1 MVSKLSQN
9 WKYVIIILLFLGWSI
24 GNFDRFFMNYAI
36 LGISKDLQLSSS
48 QTGIVLSSFFA
59 GYALMQIPGGWLA
72 DRFGFRKIII
82 IAVFA
87 WSVFTIMSGM
97 AWSFMSLILIRFLF
111 GLGEGSFF
119 PSASKGIASWFPQNE
134 RSRAMSFMLT
144 SGTIM
149 GVITP
154 IIGTQSMQ
162 SVGWRMIFYIAG
174 AIGIIFVLLYV
185 FFLKE
190 RKGSTV
196 GITENPSTKSKAP
209 LREVLKTPII
219 WNLFIA
225 YFAIYAVQWGLM
237 AWMPTYLVEARNLD
251 LTSVGYISAIPAF
264 AGIIAM
270 LGSGYILD
278 KLPEGKDKVIAA
290 IFAVL
295 TAVFL
300 YLMAFAPNIAMFAV
314 YQSVVT
320 VFMSFNIILIISAP
334 LKMLSEEVVGTANG
348 FINTGAQF
356 AGVLTPML
364 IGFLVDAFDGSY
376 TVAFIMLI
384 MFALLCAGSLFLI
397 GYKKE
402 VPSFNENIS

>member
-36 LGISKDLQLSSS
+36 LGISKDLQLSAS

-72 DRFGFRKIII
+72 DRFGFRKIIVM
-82 IAVFA
+82 AVLA
-87 WSVFTIMSGM
+87 WSVFTILSGM

-111 GLGEGSFF
+111 GIGEGSFF

-162 SVGWRMIFYIAG
+162 TIGWRMIFYIAG
-174 AIGIIFVLLYV
+174 AIGIIFTLLYV

-190 RKGSTV
+190 QKGSTE
-196 GITENPSTKSKAP
+196 GKIENPSKNKAP
-209 LREVLKTPII
+209 LRDVLKTPII
-219 WNLFIA
+219 WNLFFA

-237 AWMPTYLVEARNLD
+237 AWMPTYLVKARHLD
-251 LTSVGYISAIPAF
+251 LTSVGYISAIPAV

-270 LGSGYILD
+270 LASGYILD

-397 GYKKE
+397 RSKKE
-402 VPSFNENIS
+402 VPSFKKNAS

>member
-1 MVSKLSQN
+1 MVSRLSQN
-9 WKYVIIILLFLGWSI
+9 WKYIIIILLFLGWSI

-36 LGISKDLQLSSS
+36 LGISKDLQLNAS

-82 IAVFA
+82 TAVFA
-87 WSVFTIMSGM
+87 WSVFTILSGV

-149 GVITP
+149 GVVTP

-162 SVGWRMIFYIAG
+162 TIGWRMIFYIAG
-174 AIGIIFVLLYV
+174 AIGILLVCLYM

-190 RKGSTV
+190 RNVSNEGK
-196 GITENPSTKSKAP
+196 IENPSKNKAP

-237 AWMPTYLVEARNLD
+237 AWMPTYLVEERNLN
-251 LTSVGYISAIPAF
+251 LTSVGYISAIPAV

-270 LGSGYILD
+270 LASGYILD
-278 KLPEGKDKVIAA
+278 KLPEGKDKVIAGV
-290 IFAVL
+290 FAVL
-295 TAVFL
+295 TAIFL

-384 MFALLCAGSLFLI
+384 MFALLCAGSIFLI
-397 GYKKE
+397 RSKKE
-402 VPSFNENIS
+402 VPSFKTNVS

>member
-36 LGISKDLQLSSS
+36 LGISKDIQLSAS

-82 IAVFA
+82 IAVIA
-87 WSVFTIMSGM
+87 WSVFTILSGM

-119 PSASKGIASWFPQNE
+119 PAASKGIASWFPQNE

-162 SVGWRMIFYIAG
+162 TIGWRMIFYIAG
-174 AIGIIFVLLYV
+174 AIGIIVTLLYV
-185 FFLKE
+185 LFLKE
-190 RKGSTV
+190 RMGSIA
-196 GITENPSTKSKAP
+196 GKIENPSKINAP
-209 LREVLKTPII
+209 LRSVLKTPII

-237 AWMPTYLVEARNLD
+237 AWMPTYLVEARHLD

-270 LGSGYILD
+270 IVSGYILD

-290 IFAVL
+290 VFAVL

-300 YLMAFAPNIAMFAV
+300 YLMAFAPNIAMFVA

-320 VFMSFNIILIISAP
+320 VLMSFNIILIISAP

-397 GYKKE
+397 RSKKE
-402 VPSFNENIS
+402 VPSFKKNAS

>member
-9 WKYVIIILLFLGWSI
+9 WKYVIVILLFLGWSI

-36 LGISKDLQLSSS
+36 LGISNDLQLSTS

-82 IAVFA
+82 TALLA
-87 WSVFTIMSGM
+87 WSIFTILSGM

-154 IIGTQSMQ
+154 LIGTQSMQ
-162 SVGWRMIFYIAG
+162 TIGWRTIFYIAG
-174 AIGIIFVLLYV
+174 AVGIIFVLLYII
-185 FFLKE
+185 FLKE
-190 RKGSTV
+190 QKDATKEK
-196 GITENPSTKSKAP
+196 IENPSNNKAP
-209 LREVLKTPII
+209 LRDVLKTPII

-237 AWMPTYLVEARNLD
+237 TWMPTYLVEARQLD
-251 LTSVGYISAIPAF
+251 LTSVGYISAIPAV

-270 LGSGYILD
+270 LTSGYILD
-278 KLPEGKDKVIAA
+278 KLPEGKDKLIAA
-290 IFAVL
+290 VFAVL

-314 YQSVVT
+314 YQSIVT
-320 VFMSFNIILIISAP
+320 IFMSFNIVLIISAP

-397 GYKKE
+397 RSKKE
-402 VPSFNENIS
+402 VPVLKKVES

>member
-36 LGISKDLQLSSS
+36 LGISKDLQLSAS

-82 IAVFA
+82 MAVFA
-87 WSVFTIMSGM
+87 WSVFTILSGM

-162 SVGWRMIFYIAG
+162 SIGWRMIFYIAG
-174 AIGIIFVLLYV
+174 AIGIIFALLYV
-185 FFLKE
+185 FFIKE
-190 RKGSTV
+190 RKGSTI
-196 GITENPSTKSKAP
+196 GRNDNPSKSKAP
-209 LREVLKTPII
+209 LRDVLKTPII

-237 AWMPTYLVEARNLD
+237 AWMPTYLVEARHLD

-270 LGSGYILD
+270 IVSGYILD

-290 IFAVL
+290 VFAVL

-300 YLMAFAPNIAMFAV
+300 YLMAYAPNIAMFVV

-320 VFMSFNIILIISAP
+320 VLMSFNIILIISSP

-397 GYKKE
+397 RTKKE
-402 VPSFNENIS
+402 VPSFNKNVS

>member
-36 LGISKDLQLSSS
+36 LGISNDLQLSAS

-82 IAVFA
+82 MAVFA
-87 WSVFTIMSGM
+87 WSVFTILSGM

-162 SVGWRMIFYIAG
+162 SIGWRMIFYIAG
-174 AIGIIFVLLYV
+174 AIGIIFALLYV
-185 FFLKE
+185 FFIKE
-190 RKGSTV
+190 REGSTV
-196 GITENPSTKSKAP
+196 GRNENPSKSEAP
-209 LREVLKTPII
+209 LRDVLKTPII

-237 AWMPTYLVEARNLD
+237 AWMPTYLVEARHLD

-270 LGSGYILD
+270 IVSGYILD

-290 IFAVL
+290 VFAVL

-300 YLMAFAPNIAMFAV
+300 YLMAYAPNIAMFVV

-320 VFMSFNIILIISAP
+320 VLMSFNIILIISAP

-384 MFALLCAGSLFLI
+384 MFALLCAGSLLLI
-397 GYKKE
+397 RTKKK
-402 VPSFNENIS
+402 VSSFNKNVS

>member
-36 LGISKDLQLSSS
+36 LGISKDLQLSAS

-72 DRFGFRKIII
+72 DRFGFRKIIVM
-82 IAVFA
+82 AVFA
-87 WSVFTIMSGM
+87 WSVFTILSGM

-111 GLGEGSFF
+111 GIGEGSFF

-154 IIGTQSMQ
+154 ILGTQSMQ
-162 SVGWRMIFYIAG
+162 TIGWRMIFYIAG
-174 AIGIIFVLLYV
+174 AIGIIFTLLYV

-196 GITENPSTKSKAP
+196 GKFENPSKNKAP
-209 LREVLKTPII
+209 LRNVLKTPII

-237 AWMPTYLVEARNLD
+237 AWMPTYLVKARHLD
-251 LTSVGYISAIPAF
+251 LTSVGYISAIPAV

-270 LGSGYILD
+270 LASGYILD

-397 GYKKE
+397 RSKKE
-402 VPSFNENIS
+402 VPSFKKNAS

>member
-36 LGISKDLQLSSS
+36 LGISKDLQLSAS

-82 IAVFA
+82 MAVFA
-87 WSVFTIMSGM
+87 WSVFTILSGM

-119 PSASKGIASWFPQNE
+119 PAASKGIASWFPQNE

-162 SVGWRMIFYIAG
+162 SIGWRMIFYIAG
-174 AIGIIFVLLYV
+174 AIGIIVALLYV
-185 FFLKE
+185 YFLKE

-196 GITENPSTKSKAP
+196 GRNENPSKSKAP
-209 LREVLKTPII
+209 LRDVLKTPII

-237 AWMPTYLVEARNLD
+237 AWMPTYLVEVRHLD

-270 LGSGYILD
+270 IVSGYILD

-290 IFAVL
+290 VFAVL

-300 YLMAFAPNIAMFAV
+300 YLMAYAPNIAMFVV
-314 YQSVVT
+314 YQSVVI
-320 VFMSFNIILIISAP
+320 VLMSFNIILIISAP

-397 GYKKE
+397 RSKKE
-402 VPSFNENIS
+402 VPSFKKNVS

>member
-36 LGISKDLQLSSS
+36 LGITKDLQLSAS

-87 WSVFTIMSGM
+87 WSVFTILSGM

-196 GITENPSTKSKAP
+196 GITENPSKRKAP

-384 MFALLCAGSLFLI
+384 MFALLCAGTLFLI

>member
-36 LGISKDLQLSSS
+36 LGISKDLQLSAS

-59 GYALMQIPGGWLA
+59 GYAIMQIPGGWLA

-82 IAVFA
+82 MAVFA
-87 WSVFTIMSGM
+87 WSVFTILSGM

-162 SVGWRMIFYIAG
+162 SIGWRMIFYIAG
-174 AIGIIFVLLYV
+174 AVGIIFTLLYV
-185 FFLKE
+185 FFIKE

-196 GITENPSTKSKAP
+196 GKIENPSKNKAP
-209 LREVLKTPII
+209 LRVVLKTPII
-219 WNLFIA
+219 WNLFVA

-237 AWMPTYLVEARNLD
+237 SWMPTYLVKVRHLD
-251 LTSVGYISAIPAF
+251 LTSVGYISAIPAV

-278 KLPEGKDKVIAA
+278 KLPEGKDKFIAA
-290 IFAVL
+290 VFAVL

-300 YLMAFAPNIAMFAV
+300 YLMANAPNIAMFAV

-397 GYKKE
+397 RSKKE
-402 VPSFNENIS
+402 VPSFKKNAS

>member
-36 LGISKDLQLSSS
+36 LGISEDLHLSAS

-82 IAVFA
+82 MAVFA
-87 WSVFTIMSGM
+87 WSVFTILSGM

-162 SVGWRMIFYIAG
+162 SIGWRAIFYIAG
-174 AIGIIFVLLYV
+174 AIGIIFAFLYV
-185 FFLKE
+185 FFIKE

-196 GITENPSTKSKAP
+196 GKSENPSNNKAP

-237 AWMPTYLVEARNLD
+237 AWMPTYLVAERHLD

-270 LGSGYILD
+270 IISGYVLD

-290 IFAVL
+290 VFAVL

-300 YLMAFAPNIAMFAV
+300 YLMAYAPNIAMFTV

-320 VFMSFNIILIISAP
+320 VFMSFNIILIISSP

-397 GYKKE
+397 RSKKE
-402 VPSFNENIS
+402 VPSFKKNAM

>member
-1 MVSKLSQN
+1 MESKLLKN

-36 LGISKDLQLSSS
+36 LDISKDLQLSTS

-82 IAVFA
+82 MAVFA
-87 WSVFTIMSGM
+87 WSVFTILSGM

-119 PSASKGIASWFPQNE
+119 PAASKGIASWFPQNE

-162 SVGWRMIFYIAG
+162 EIGWRTIFYIAG
-174 AIGIIFVLLYV
+174 AIGIIFTLLYF

-190 RKGSTV
+190 GKGSAVTSN
-196 GITENPSTKSKAP
+196 ENPSKGKVSLKD
-209 LREVLKTPII
+209 VLKTPII

-237 AWMPTYLVEARNLD
+237 AWMPTYLVEVRHLD
-251 LTSVGYISAIPAF
+251 LTSVGYISAIPAV

-270 LGSGYILD
+270 LASGYVLD
-278 KLPEGKDKVIAA
+278 KLPKGKDKVIAA
-290 IFAVL
+290 LFAVL
-295 TAVFL
+295 IAVFL
-300 YLMAFAPNIAMFAV
+300 YLMAYAPNIMMFAI
-314 YQSVVT
+314 YQSLVT

-364 IGFLVDAFDGSY
+364 IGFLVEAFDGSY

-397 GYKKE
+397 RPKKE
-402 VPSFNENIS
+402 VPSFENLVS

>member
-36 LGISKDLQLSSS
+36 LGISEDLHLSAS

-82 IAVFA
+82 MAVFA
-87 WSVFTIMSGM
+87 WSVFTILSGM

-162 SVGWRMIFYIAG
+162 TIGWRTIFYIAG
-174 AIGIIFVLLYV
+174 AIGIIFAFLYV
-185 FFLKE
+185 FF
-190 RKGSTV
+190 
-196 GITENPSTKSKAP
+196 IKA
-209 LREVLKTPII
+209 E
-219 WNLFIA
+219 
-225 YFAIYAVQWGLM
+225 
-237 AWMPTYLVEARNLD
+237 
-251 LTSVGYISAIPAF
+251 
-264 AGIIAM
+264 
-270 LGSGYILD
+270 
-278 KLPEGKDKVIAA
+278 
-290 IFAVL
+290 
-295 TAVFL
+295 
-300 YLMAFAPNIAMFAV
+300 
-314 YQSVVT
+314 
-320 VFMSFNIILIISAP
+320 
-334 LKMLSEEVVGTANG
+334 
-348 FINTGAQF
+348 
-356 AGVLTPML
+356 
-364 IGFLVDAFDGSY
+364 
-376 TVAFIMLI
+376 
-384 MFALLCAGSLFLI
+384 
-397 GYKKE
+397 
-402 VPSFNENIS
+402 

>member
-36 LGISKDLQLSSS
+36 LGISKDLQLSAS

-87 WSVFTIMSGM
+87 WSVFTILSGM

-196 GITENPSTKSKAP
+196 GITESPSKRKAP

-237 AWMPTYLVEARNLD
+237 AWMPTYLVEASNLD
-251 LTSVGYISAIPAF
+251 LTSVGYISAIPAV

-278 KLPEGKDKVIAA
+278 KLPEGKDKVIAG

-364 IGFLVDAFDGSY
+364 IGFFVDAFDGSY

>member
-9 WKYVIIILLFLGWSI
+9 WKYVIVILLFLGWSI

-36 LGISKDLQLSSS
+36 LGISNDLQLSTS

-82 IAVFA
+82 TALLA
-87 WSVFTIMSGM
+87 WSIFTILSGM

-154 IIGTQSMQ
+154 LIGTQSMQ
-162 SVGWRMIFYIAG
+162 TIGWRTIFYIAG
-174 AIGIIFVLLYV
+174 AVGIIFVLLYII
-185 FFLKE
+185 FLKE
-190 RKGSTV
+190 QKDATKEK
-196 GITENPSTKSKAP
+196 IENPSNNKAP
-209 LREVLKTPII
+209 LRDVLKTPII

-237 AWMPTYLVEARNLD
+237 TWMPTYLVDARQLD
-251 LTSVGYISAIPAF
+251 LTSVGYISAIPAV

-270 LGSGYILD
+270 LTSGYILD
-278 KLPEGKDKVIAA
+278 KLPEGKDKLIAA
-290 IFAVL
+290 VFAVL

-314 YQSVVT
+314 YQSIVT
-320 VFMSFNIILIISAP
+320 IFMSFNIVLIISAP

-397 GYKKE
+397 RSKKE
-402 VPSFNENIS
+402 VPVLKKVES

>member
-36 LGISKDLQLSSS
+36 LGISKDLQLSAS

-72 DRFGFRKIII
+72 DRFGFRKIIT

-196 GITENPSTKSKAP
+196 GITENPAKSKAP

-270 LGSGYILD
+270 IGSGYILD

-384 MFALLCAGSLFLI
+384 MFALLCAVSLFLI
-397 GYKKE
+397 GSKKE

>member
-36 LGISKDLQLSSS
+36 LGISKDLQLSAS

-72 DRFGFRKIII
+72 DRFGFRKIIT

-134 RSRAMSFMLT
+134 RSRAMSIMLT
-144 SGTIM
+144 SGTVM
-149 GVITP
+149 GVIAP

-196 GITENPSTKSKAP
+196 GITENPAKSKAP

-384 MFALLCAGSLFLI
+384 MFALLCAVSLFLI
-397 GYKKE
+397 GSKKE

>member
-1 MVSKLSQN
+1 
-9 WKYVIIILLFLGWSI
+9 
-24 GNFDRFFMNYAI
+24 MNYAI
-36 LGISKDLQLSSS
+36 LGISKDLQLSAS

-144 SGTIM
+144 SGAIM

-154 IIGTQSMQ
+154 IIGTQSIQ

-196 GITENPSTKSKAP
+196 GIAENSSSKSKAP

>member
-36 LGISKDLQLSSS
+36 LGISKDLQLSAS

-72 DRFGFRKIII
+72 DRFGFRKIIT

-149 GVITP
+149 GVIAP

-196 GITENPSTKSKAP
+196 GITENPAKSKAP

-384 MFALLCAGSLFLI
+384 MFALLCAVSLFLI
-397 GYKKE
+397 GSKKE

>member
-1 MVSKLSQN
+1 MESKLLKN

-36 LGISKDLQLSSS
+36 LDISKDLQLSTS

-59 GYALMQIPGGWLA
+59 GYAIMQIPGGWLA

-82 IAVFA
+82 MAIFA
-87 WSVFTIMSGM
+87 WSVFTILSGV

-119 PSASKGIASWFPQNE
+119 PAASKGIASWFPQNE

-162 SVGWRMIFYIAG
+162 DIGWRTIFYIAG
-174 AIGIIFVLLYV
+174 AIGIIFTLLYF
-185 FFLKE
+185 FFLKD
-190 RKGSTV
+190 RK
-196 GITENPSTKSKAP
+196 ITAVTRIENPSKGKVSLKD
-209 LREVLKTPII
+209 VLKTPII

-237 AWMPTYLVEARNLD
+237 AWMPTYLVEVRHLD
-251 LTSVGYISAIPAF
+251 LTSVGYISAIPAI

-270 LGSGYILD
+270 LASGYVLD
-278 KLPEGKDKVIAA
+278 KLPKGKDKVIAA

-295 TAVFL
+295 IAVFL
-300 YLMAFAPNIAMFAV
+300 YLMAYAPNIIMFAV
-314 YQSVVT
+314 YQSLVT

-364 IGFLVDAFDGSY
+364 IGFLVEAFDGSY

-397 GYKKE
+397 RPKKE
-402 VPSFNENIS
+402 VPSFENLVN

>member
-1 MVSKLSQN
+1 
-9 WKYVIIILLFLGWSI
+9 
-24 GNFDRFFMNYAI
+24 
-36 LGISKDLQLSSS
+36 
-48 QTGIVLSSFFA
+48 
-59 GYALMQIPGGWLA
+59 
-72 DRFGFRKIII
+72 
-82 IAVFA
+82 
-87 WSVFTIMSGM
+87 
-97 AWSFMSLILIRFLF
+97 
-111 GLGEGSFF
+111 
-119 PSASKGIASWFPQNE
+119 
-134 RSRAMSFMLT
+134 
-144 SGTIM
+144 
-149 GVITP
+149 
-154 IIGTQSMQ
+154 
-162 SVGWRMIFYIAG
+162 
-174 AIGIIFVLLYV
+174 LLYV

-196 GITENPSTKSKAP
+196 GITENPAKSKAP

-384 MFALLCAGSLFLI
+384 MFALLCAVSLFLI
-397 GYKKE
+397 GSKKE

>member
-9 WKYVIIILLFLGWSI
+9 WKYVIVILLFLGWSI

-36 LGISKDLQLSSS
+36 LGISNDLQLSTS

-82 IAVFA
+82 TALLA
-87 WSVFTIMSGM
+87 WSIFTILSGM

-154 IIGTQSMQ
+154 LIGTQSMQ
-162 SVGWRMIFYIAG
+162 TIGWRTIFYIAG
-174 AIGIIFVLLYV
+174 AVGIIFVLLYII
-185 FFLKE
+185 FLKE
-190 RKGSTV
+190 QKDSTKEK
-196 GITENPSTKSKAP
+196 IENPSNNKAP
-209 LREVLKTPII
+209 LRDVLKTPII

-237 AWMPTYLVEARNLD
+237 TWMPTYLVEARQLD
-251 LTSVGYISAIPAF
+251 LTSVGYISAIPAV

-270 LGSGYILD
+270 LTSGYILD
-278 KLPEGKDKVIAA
+278 KLPEGKDKLIAA
-290 IFAVL
+290 VFAVL

-314 YQSVVT
+314 YQSIVT
-320 VFMSFNIILIISAP
+320 IFMSFNIVLIISAP

-397 GYKKE
+397 RSKKE
-402 VPSFNENIS
+402 VPVLKKVES

>member
-36 LGISKDLQLSSS
+36 LGISKDLQLSAS

-72 DRFGFRKIII
+72 DRFGFRKVIIT
-82 IAVFA
+82 AVFA
-87 WSVFTIMSGM
+87 WSVFTILSGI

-134 RSRAMSFMLT
+134 RSRAMSIMLT
-144 SGTIM
+144 SGTVM
-149 GVITP
+149 GVIAP

-162 SVGWRMIFYIAG
+162 SVGWRTIFYIAG

-185 FFLKE
+185 FFLRE

-196 GITENPSTKSKAP
+196 GITENPAKSKAP

-384 MFALLCAGSLFLI
+384 MFALLCAVSLFLI
-397 GYKKE
+397 GSKKE

>member
-36 LGISKDLQLSSS
+36 LGISKDLQLSAS

-87 WSVFTIMSGM
+87 WSVFTILSGM

-111 GLGEGSFF
+111 GIGEGSFF

-162 SVGWRMIFYIAG
+162 SVGWRIIFYIAG

-196 GITENPSTKSKAP
+196 GITENLAKSKAP

>member
-9 WKYVIIILLFLGWSI
+9 WKYVIVILLFLGWSI

-36 LGISKDLQLSSS
+36 LGISKDLQLSTS

-72 DRFGFRKIII
+72 DRFGFRKVIIT
-82 IAVFA
+82 ALLA
-87 WSVFTIMSGM
+87 WSIFTIFSGM
-97 AWSFMSLILIRFLF
+97 AWSFASLILIRFLF

-162 SVGWRMIFYIAG
+162 TIGWRTIFYIAG
-174 AIGIIFVLLYV
+174 AVGIIFVLLYMI
-185 FFLKE
+185 FLKE
-190 RKGSTV
+190 QNSSTAEKV
-196 GITENPSTKSKAP
+196 ETTSKNKAP
-209 LREVLKTPII
+209 LRDVLKTPII

-237 AWMPTYLVEARNLD
+237 TWMPTYLVDARQLD
-251 LTSVGYISAIPAF
+251 LTSVGYISAIPAV

-270 LGSGYILD
+270 LTSGYILD
-278 KLPEGKDKVIAA
+278 KLPEGKDKLIAA
-290 IFAVL
+290 VFAVL

-314 YQSVVT
+314 YQSIVT
-320 VFMSFNIILIISAP
+320 VFMSFNIVLIISAP
-334 LKMLSEEVVGTANG
+334 LKMLSEEIVGTANG

-397 GYKKE
+397 RPKKE
-402 VPSFNENIS
+402 VAYLKKVES

>member
-36 LGISKDLQLSSS
+36 LGISKDLQLSAS

-72 DRFGFRKIII
+72 DRFGFRKVIIT
-82 IAVFA
+82 AVFA
-87 WSVFTIMSGM
+87 WSVFTILSGI

-134 RSRAMSFMLT
+134 RSRAMSIMLT
-144 SGTIM
+144 SGTVM
-149 GVITP
+149 GVIAP

-196 GITENPSTKSKAP
+196 GITENPAKSKAP

-384 MFALLCAGSLFLI
+384 MFALLCAVSLFLI
-397 GYKKE
+397 GSKKE

>member
-1 MVSKLSQN
+1 MASKLSQN

-36 LGISKDLQLSSS
+36 LGISEDLHLSAS

-82 IAVFA
+82 MAVFA
-87 WSVFTIMSGM
+87 WSVFTILSGM

-162 SVGWRMIFYIAG
+162 SIGWRTIFYIAG
-174 AIGIIFVLLYV
+174 AIGIIFAFLYV
-185 FFLKE
+185 FFIKE
-190 RKGSTV
+190 RKDSNV
-196 GITENPSTKSKAP
+196 GKSENPSKNNAP

-237 AWMPTYLVEARNLD
+237 AWMPTYLVAERHLD

-270 LGSGYILD
+270 IVSGYILD
-278 KLPEGKDKVIAA
+278 KLPEGKDKIIAA
-290 IFAVL
+290 VFAVL

-300 YLMAFAPNIAMFAV
+300 YLMAYAPNIAMFAV

-397 GYKKE
+397 RTKKE
-402 VPSFNENIS
+402 VPSFKNNAI

>member
-1 MVSKLSQN
+1 MVSKLSHN

-36 LGISKDLQLSSS
+36 LDISKDLHLSAS

-87 WSVFTIMSGM
+87 WSIFTIMSGM
-97 AWSFMSLILIRFLF
+97 VWSFMSLILVRFLF

-119 PSASKGIASWFPQNE
+119 PSASKGIASWFSQNE

-174 AIGIIFVLLYV
+174 AIGIILVLLYV

-190 RKGSTV
+190 RIGTTKGIPENLSKST
-196 GITENPSTKSKAP
+196 TP

-219 WNLFIA
+219 WNLFLA

-290 IFAVL
+290 VFAVL

-320 VFMSFNIILIISAP
+320 IFMSFNIVLIISAP

-376 TVAFIMLI
+376 TVAFILLI
-384 MFALLCAGSLFLI
+384 VFALLCAGSLFVI
-397 GYKKE
+397 GAKKE

>member
-1 MVSKLSQN
+1 
-9 WKYVIIILLFLGWSI
+9 
-24 GNFDRFFMNYAI
+24 
-36 LGISKDLQLSSS
+36 
-48 QTGIVLSSFFA
+48 
-59 GYALMQIPGGWLA
+59 
-72 DRFGFRKIII
+72 
-82 IAVFA
+82 
-87 WSVFTIMSGM
+87 
-97 AWSFMSLILIRFLF
+97 MSLILIRFLF

-174 AIGIIFVLLYV
+174 AIGVIFVLLYV

-190 RKGSTV
+190 RKGSTI
-196 GITENPSTKSKAP
+196 GITENSAKSKAP

-384 MFALLCAGSLFLI
+384 MFALLCAVSLFLI
-397 GYKKE
+397 GSKKE

>member
-36 LGISKDLQLSSS
+36 LGISKDLQLSAS

-82 IAVFA
+82 MAVFA
-87 WSVFTIMSGM
+87 WSVFTILSGM

-162 SVGWRMIFYIAG
+162 TIGWQMIFYIAG
-174 AIGIIFVLLYV
+174 AIGILVALLYV

-190 RKGSTV
+190 REGST
-196 GITENPSTKSKAP
+196 GGRIENPSKNKAP
-209 LREVLKTPII
+209 LRDVLKTPII

-251 LTSVGYISAIPAF
+251 LTSVGYISAIPAV

-270 LGSGYILD
+270 LASGYILD

-290 IFAVL
+290 VFAVL

-320 VFMSFNIILIISAP
+320 IFMSFNIILIISAP

-397 GYKKE
+397 RSKKE
-402 VPSFNENIS
+402 IPSFKKNVS

>member
-36 LGISKDLQLSSS
+36 LGISKDLQLSAS

-82 IAVFA
+82 MAVFA
-87 WSVFTIMSGM
+87 WSVFTIISGM
-97 AWSFMSLILIRFLF
+97 AWSFISLILIRFLF

-162 SVGWRMIFYIAG
+162 TIGWRMIFYIAG
-174 AIGIIFVLLYV
+174 AIGILVALLYV
-185 FFLKE
+185 FFLKN
-190 RKGSTV
+190 RTDSTA
-196 GITENPSTKSKAP
+196 GRTENPSINKAP
-209 LREVLKTPII
+209 LRDVLKTPII

-251 LTSVGYISAIPAF
+251 LTSVGYISAIPAV

-290 IFAVL
+290 VFAVL

-384 MFALLCAGSLFLI
+384 MFALLCAGSLFFI
-397 GYKKE
+397 RSKKE
-402 VPSFNENIS
+402 VPSFKKNAS

>member
-1 MVSKLSQN
+1 MESKLLKN

-36 LGISKDLQLSSS
+36 LDISKDLQLSTS

-59 GYALMQIPGGWLA
+59 GYAIMQIPGGWLA

-82 IAVFA
+82 MAVFA
-87 WSVFTIMSGM
+87 WSVFTILSGM

-119 PSASKGIASWFPQNE
+119 PAASKGIASWFPQNE

-162 SVGWRMIFYIAG
+162 DIGWRTIFYIAG
-174 AIGIIFVLLYV
+174 AIGIICTLLYF

-190 RKGSTV
+190 GKGSAV
-196 GITENPSTKSKAP
+196 RSNENPSKSKVS
-209 LREVLKTPII
+209 LKHVLKTPII

-237 AWMPTYLVEARNLD
+237 AWMPTYLVEVRHLD
-251 LTSVGYISAIPAF
+251 LTSVGYISAIPAI

-270 LGSGYILD
+270 LASGYVLD
-278 KLPEGKDKVIAA
+278 KLPKGKDKVIAA

-295 TAVFL
+295 IAVFL
-300 YLMAFAPNIAMFAV
+300 YLMAYAPNIIMFAV
-314 YQSVVT
+314 YQSLVT

-364 IGFLVDAFDGSY
+364 IGFLVEAFDGSY

-397 GYKKE
+397 RPKKE
-402 VPSFNENIS
+402 VPSFENLVN